1 MSTSQAGPAERA
13 GESGVQS
20 VSQLWHQYTKDPIKV
35 AAVVVVY
42 IARRSANLRMYCLYL
57 SSTFF
62 CLLFSVFLFQLLRY

>member
-35 AAVVVVY
+35 AAFVVVDIVKN
-42 IARRSANLRMYCLYL
+42 SANLRI
-57 SSTFF
+57 
-62 CLLFSVFLFQLLRY
+62 